1 LCCGSAGTYSVL
13 QPEISQR
20 LQANKLHALT
30 AGRPAAI
37 ASANVGCI
45 GHLGSAAEIPVRH
58 WIELIDERLA
68 G

>member
-1 LCCGSAGTYSVL
+1 VL

-20 LQANKLHALT
+20 LLANKVQALT
-30 AGRPAAI
+30 AGQPVAI

-45 GHLGSAAEIPVRH
+45 GHIGSGTDVPVRH
-58 WIELIDERLA
+58 WIELIDERLS